1 MELMPIAPAKREQV
15 AEMLARAF
23 FDDPLMMYV
32 QPDSERR
39 RRGDHFF
46 FLRVIAYC
54 DRYGV
59 ANTFAS
65 APEGAALWLPP
76 DAPTTSTLR
85 MVRSGMAALP
95 FAMGF
100 GAAMRFMTA
109 GNYLESLHHRN
120 MPPRHWYLLVLGI
133 EPERQGMG
141 LGGAIIQPTLER
153 ADRERLPCYLETMK
167 ERNVTFYRKHGFDV
181 VVEGELPK
189 GGPHF
194 WTMRRE
200 PIG

>member
-1 MELMPIAPAKREQV
+1 MI
-15 AEMLARAF
+15 
-23 FDDPLMMYV
+23 
-32 QPDSERR
+32 
-39 RRGDHFF
+39 
-46 FLRVIAYC
+46 
-54 DRYGV
+54 
-59 ANTFAS
+59 
-65 APEGAALWLPP
+65 
-76 DAPTTSTLR
+76 
-85 MVRSGMAALP
+85 RSGMAMLP

-100 GAAMRFMTA
+100 GAAMRFMA
-109 GNYLESLHHRN
+109 VGNYLESLHHKN

-133 EPERQGMG
+133 DKDRQGMG

-181 VVEGELPK
+181 VVEGELPN